1 MRTPADRGRDLRR
14 DLAPGDRRELAGNLV
29 LGEARQADPADRIL
43 AGKRRKKRPKLVPPG
58 ALRVAVGGQDEQPCR
73 ADSGGQM
80 PQQPQRRHIRP
91 VQVIEH
97 DEQAGAGCR
106 VREELA
112 NRFEHLE
119 PPLRRR
125 TGLDRLAPQSGRDNS
140 QVGPLP
146 GSRVMDRGD
155 VTDDLAK
162 QPIRRAALILTG
174 PGPHAPPPRR
184 SRAGRR
190 LLGHASLADPGLT
203 ADEHDP
209 ALTTAGRAHL
219 RGEHRQFRLPPDEH
233 RA

>member
-1 MRTPADRGRDLRR
+1 
-14 DLAPGDRRELAGNLV
+14 
-29 LGEARQADPADRIL
+29 
-43 AGKRRKKRPKLVPPG
+43 
-58 ALRVAVGGQDEQPCR
+58 
-73 ADSGGQM
+73 M

-97 DEQAGAGCR
+97 DEQATVGGR

-125 TGLDRLAPQSGRDNS
+125 IGLDRLAPQSGRDNS

-146 GSRVMDRGD
+146 SFRIMDRGD
-155 VTDDLAK
+155 VTNHLAK

-184 SRAGRR
+184 SRTGRR
-190 LLGHASLADPGLT
+190 LLGQASLADPGLT
-203 ADEHDP
+203 ADKHDP
-209 ALTTAGRAHL
+209 ALTTADRAHL
-219 RGEHRQFRLPPDEH
+219 PGEHRQFRPPPDEH
-233 RA
+233 RS

>member
-1 MRTPADRGRDLRR
+1 MGTTADSRRYLRR
-14 DLAPGDRRELAGNLV
+14 DLAPGDRGELAGDLV
-29 LGEARQADPADRIL
+29 LGQAGEPDPAHRIL
-43 AGKRRKKRPKLVPPG
+43 AGKRGKKRPKLVPPG
-58 ALRVAVGGQDEQPCR
+58 ALRVAVGGQDDQPCR

-91 VQVIEH
+91 VQVVEH
-97 DEQAGAGCR
+97 DEQAGASCR

-112 NRFEHLE
+112 NRFEHRE

-140 QVGPLP
+140 QVGPLS

-174 PGPHAPPPRR
+174 PGPHARHPAAAARADASSASRVLPIPGSPPM
-184 SRAGRR
+184 S
-190 LLGHASLADPGLT
+190 
-203 ADEHDP
+203 
-209 ALTTAGRAHL
+209 TTR
-219 RGEHRQFRLPPDEH
+219 P
-233 RA
+233 